1 MTKLLFR
8 FFIALAVSISIIF
21 TIHTLILDYLN
32 HSVYQDKTI
41 LAYIVNIV
49 LAILIFV
56 VLYIFR
62 IKYRDQLGFLY
73 MGGSMLK
80 FAVFF
85 ILFYPTY
92 KSDGNINKFEFAA
105 FFIPYTIS
113 LLVETFYLI
122 RLLNSPELN
131 QPNIDKNIE
140 LK

>member
-41 LAYIVNIV
+41 LAYVVNTV

-80 FAVFF
+80 FTLFF
-85 ILFYPTY
+85 ILFYPAY
-92 KSDGNINKFEFAA
+92 KADGNINKFEFAA
-105 FFIPYTIS
+105 FFIPYAIS

-122 RLLNSPELN
+122 KLLNSSQLN
-131 QPNIDKNIE
+131 Q
-140 LK
+140 